1 MNVFNIFRSASS
13 AAVAR
18 ERLKILLSH
27 ERVARG
33 QTDLLAVL
41 REEIMAALAKHV
53 VLERDNVQVR
63 MDRGEAVS
71 KIEISVE
78 VAHSAGMSLAA
89 GF

>member
-1 MNVFNIFRSASS
+1 MNVFNIFRSTSS

-63 MDRGEAVS
+63 MDRGETVS
-71 KIEISVE
+71 KIEISIE
-78 VAHSAGMSLAA
+78 IAHSAGMSLAA

>member
-18 ERLKILLSH
+18 ERLQILLSH
-27 ERVARG
+27 DRVARG
-33 QTDLLAVL
+33 QTDLLATL
-41 REEIMAALAKHV
+41 REEIMAAISKHV
-53 VLERDNVQVR
+53 IVERDNVQVR

>member
-18 ERLKILLSH
+18 ERLQILLSH
-27 ERVARG
+27 DRVARG
-33 QTDLLAVL
+33 QTDLLAIL
-41 REEIMAALAKHV
+41 REEIMAAIAKHV
-53 VLERDNVQVR
+53 IVERDNVQVR